1 MVCYAVNLLPIK
13 ENVFQAFDV
22 KKPSKKANLIMT
34 LVIVIIST
42 TCSWLYKE
50 VTAWLQLVGSLAGV
64 MLAFSIPAICFYVA
78 YKKRKGYE
86 CKAKLVAAWGTIV
99 TITGLSASVVLILI
113 MAKVIKIDD

>member
-1 MVCYAVNLLPIK
+1 MVCYAFNLLPIK

-64 MLAFSIPAICFYVA
+64 MLAFSIPALSFFVA
-78 YKKRKGYE
+78 YKNKEGFKL
-86 CKAKLVAAWGTIV
+86 KAKLVGCWGALV
-99 TITGLSASVVLILI
+99 TIMGLSASVVLILI
-113 MAKVIKIDD
+113 MAKVLKIED